1 MASYLLWGLS
11 TTSKKNTDLYPSF
24 KEGDFIVY
32 HTTRKGCAVPMDPA
46 LENAYN
52 KVAKGQSS
60 IIGFSRRK
68 QAVAKQNIIKH
79 EKANLTSFLWNL
91 CELGKWVIKF

>member
-1 MASYLLWGLS
+1 MKTTLAPSASLDRAIPLCFALDKVNYKRWLPIYCEDCLQLP
-11 TTSKKNTDLYPSF
+11 KKNTDLYPSF

-32 HTTRKGCAVPMDPA
+32 HTTRKGCPVPMDQA

-52 KVAKGQSS
+52 KVANGQSS

-68 QAVAKQNIIKH
+68 QAVAK
-79 EKANLTSFLWNL
+79 
-91 CELGKWVIKF
+91 